1 LSERSYLKS
10 LNTILSQGTQ
20 KRDRTGVG
28 TISLFGIMNRYDI
41 RDSFPLLTTKKMF
54 WKGIVVE
61 LLWMLKGDT
70 NIKYLNDHGVHIWD
84 ANADEDGNL
93 GPVYGYQWRNFD
105 GEVDQLAN
113 IVAQIQEDPDSRR
126 HIITAWN
133 PRQIEE
139 MRLPPCHMM
148 FQFYVSNGELSC
160 MMTQRSAD
168 MFLGVPF
175 NIASYSLLTYIIAK
189 MCGLK
194 PGEFI
199 HSMGDAHIYLNHKQ
213 QVYQQMFRTPYAP
226 PQLEFTRKITNT
238 ENLKKLELDDF
249 KLKNYKHHSTIKA
262 EMAV

>member
-1 LSERSYLKS
+1 MNEQSYLKS
-10 LNTILSQGTQ
+10 LNNILSQGSE

-28 TISLFGIMNRYDI
+28 TISLFGMMNRYNL
-41 RDSFPLLTTKKMF
+41 RNSFPLLTTKKMF
-54 WKGIVVE
+54 WKGIVIE
-61 LLWMLKGDT
+61 LLWILRGDT

-93 GPVYGYQWRNFD
+93 GPIYGYQWRNFD

-126 HIITAWN
+126 HVVTAWN
-133 PRQIEE
+133 PRQTEE
-139 MRLPPCHMM
+139 MRLPPCHVM

-175 NIASYSLLTYIIAK
+175 NIASYSLLTYIVAR
-189 MCGLK
+189 MCKLK

-199 HSMGDAHIYLNHKQ
+199 HSIGDAHIYTNHKQ
-213 QVYQQMFRTPYAP
+213 QVYKQMFRKPFNP
-226 PQLEFTRKITNT
+226 PRLEITKNITNIEDLQALEF
-238 ENLKKLELDDF
+238 EDF
-249 KLKNYKHHSTIKA
+249 KLIDYEYHPVIKA